1 MESLASR
8 TPSAALQLHFAQNDT
23 FMKIAVAQISCSLG
37 DPEANLI
44 KVRDFSRRA
53 KDLGGAE
60 LIVFPEMTD
69 TGYSMPVIR
78 EHATH
83 WKSGFVPGLQ
93 EIAREIS
100 TAIVSGV
107 SERDGSSIYNSQVF
121 IDSQGNIVAKYRKTH
136 LYVVAPVEEQ
146 TCFAPG
152 NAFAS
157 FALGGLH
164 FGFSICYDL
173 RFPEMYR
180 KLAAEQKVGAFVIS
194 SAWPFPRL
202 EHFRTL
208 AIARAIENQSYVIA
222 SNRVGKDDDLWF
234 CGSSAIIDPRGIV
247 IAAASADREE
257 IILADLSEELVL
269 SVRRRVESFAHRR
282 RDLYD

>member
-1 MESLASR
+1 
-8 TPSAALQLHFAQNDT
+8 
-23 FMKIAVAQISCSLG
+23 MKIAVAQISCSLG

-53 KDLGGAE
+53 KDEAGAE

-69 TGYSMPVIR
+69 TAYSMPVVR
-78 EHATH
+78 EHASDWT
-83 WKSGFVPGLQ
+83 SGFVPGVQ
-93 EIAREIS
+93 EIAKRIS
-100 TAIVSGV
+100 IAIVSGV
-107 SERDGSSIYNSQVF
+107 SERDGPSIYNSQVF
-121 IDSQGNIVAKYRKTH
+121 VDSQGNIAAKYRKTH
-136 LYVVAPVEEQ
+136 LYAVAPVEEQ

-157 FALGGLH
+157 FVLGDLR

-180 KLAAEQKVGAFVIS
+180 KLATTQNISAFIVS
-194 SAWPFPRL
+194 SAWPFPRD
-202 EHFRTL
+202 EHFRIL
-208 AIARAIENQSYVIA
+208 SLARAIENQSYVIA

-234 CGSSAIIDPRGIV
+234 CGSSAIIDPRGVV

-257 IILADLSEELVL
+257 IIHADISDELVQ
-269 SVRRRVESFAHRR
+269 SVRRRIQSLGHRR
-282 RDLYD
+282 QDLYG